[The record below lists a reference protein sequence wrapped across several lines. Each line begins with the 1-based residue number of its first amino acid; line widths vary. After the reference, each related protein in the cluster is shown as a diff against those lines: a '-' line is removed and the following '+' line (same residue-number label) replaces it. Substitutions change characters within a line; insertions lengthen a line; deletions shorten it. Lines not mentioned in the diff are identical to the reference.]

1 MITTTE
7 EEKMR
12 IARSNAITEIF
23 LEALKC
29 RYVSGRNGS
38 DLFHDTITNKLFSIK
53 KQLVSKQ
60 NIMDRLEKIRGT
72 K

>member
-1 MITTTE
+1 MVQTTE

-12 IARSNAITEIF
+12 IARSSAITAVF
-23 LEALKC
+23 LRTLNCYYISEN
-29 RYVSGRNGS
+29 NGS
-38 DLFHDTITNKLFSIK
+38 DLFYDPTTKQKFKIK